1 MPTYEMSEI
10 LRSHVAYL
18 ESLAAAGDEMAT
30 RTLGC
35 MALLA
40 QGWNYGDPDPV
51 DGDPDDDGGLP
62 VPGDNVIHLVIHLPL
77 AA

>member
-1 MPTYEMSEI
+1 MTISEVFKA
-10 LRSHVAYL
+10 HVDYL
-18 ESLAAAGDEMAT
+18 EALAEAGDEMAT

-40 QGWNYGDPDPV
+40 QGWHYGDPDPV
-51 DGDPDDDGGLP
+51 EPPDDDPDGMPLP
-62 VPGDNVIHLVIHLPL
+62 ENVIPMRR